1 MSSPEQSHKPDP
13 AGPRDAAAPE
23 LDAET
28 TGAQTRPASAG
39 GPAAARAARLTR
51 DPVCTSYG

>member
-1 MSSPEQSHKPDP
+1 MSSPEQSQPPDS
-13 AGPRDAAAPE
+13 AGRLDAAAPE
-23 LDAET
+23 FDAGAA
-28 TGAQTRPASAG
+28 GAQTRPAPAG

>member
-1 MSSPEQSHKPDP
+1 VTERDDRERHP
-13 AGPRDAAAPE
+13 ADGRPGDRP
-23 LDAET
+23 
-28 TGAQTRPASAG
+28 RPAPAG

>member
-1 MSSPEQSHKPDP
+1 VTE
-13 AGPRDAAAPE
+13 RDDLERHPVDAQPGAASG
-23 LDAET
+23 DRR
-28 TGAQTRPASAG
+28 RPAPAG

>member
-1 MSSPEQSHKPDP
+1 VTERDDLERHPADGP
-13 AGPRDAAAPE
+13 AGARP
-23 LDAET
+23 
-28 TGAQTRPASAG
+28 RPAPAG